1 MCIRDSNYTDLLQ
14 ILEEESALYSNYRA
28 LEIQK
33 PKVWF
38 QVEFTIGSSLKHFE
52 IEFEL
57 DLFHQ
62 RTRTIS
68 YDEERDRINRLALVK
83 YLSVLKEYV
92 LNLKITSTEEDEVD
106 LSNLV
111 VFLSKNE
118 KRKGMK
124 GLESWG
130 GLFTL
135 KRAKK
140 NVHIDG
146 FTPTKTEKLINHFIQ
161 RLTSFLKLI

>member
-1 MCIRDSNYTDLLQ
+1 M
-14 ILEEESALYSNYRA
+14 
-28 LEIQK
+28 
-33 PKVWF
+33 
-38 QVEFTIGSSLKHFE
+38 EFTIGSSLKHFE

-62 RTRTIS
+62 RTRAIS
-68 YDEERDRINRLALVK
+68 YDEELDRINRLALVK

-92 LNLKITSTEEDEVD
+92 LNLKITSTEEDKED

-111 VFLSKNE
+111 VFLSKSE
-118 KRKGMK
+118 KRKKMK

-135 KRAKK
+135 KRANK
-140 NVHIDG
+140 NV
-146 FTPTKTEKLINHFIQ
+146 E
-161 RLTSFLKLI
+161 SS